1 MSSHLPDA
9 AADRAAH
16 HGVTSLV
23 TGLDA
28 TEPSRRSTGLSRRG
42 LLAFTAA
49 AASVAA
55 TEVALPGVA
64 GAAATAATGTAATSA
79 STDNLAADN
88 LAAGDAAAPDFGPNV
103 LVYDPSTPIADIQAT
118 FDGLF
123 AAQANNQFG
132 AERYAVLF
140 KPGAYTVDANLGYYT
155 TVAGL
160 GQSPEDVQ
168 ITGAVRV
175 VGQPDPTSAAGISAL
190 VNFWRSAEN
199 LAVTPTVTFAN
210 QWAVSQA
217 APLRRVH
224 IKGILWLEPGNGGF
238 SSGGYLADSKVDGI
252 TINGSQQQWITRDSE
267 LGGIWTN
274 GVWNQVFSGVIGAPD
289 PDFPSNPYTV
299 LPASPVTREKPYLYI
314 DDAGRFRVFV
324 PALRHNTSGTTWA
337 VGPSE
342 GTSVSIDDFFI
353 AKPTDSALKIN
364 IALAR
369 GKHLLLTPGIYHLDA
384 PIVVG
389 RENTIVLGLGMAT
402 LTPTNG
408 TAALLVADVDGVR
421 VAGML
426 VDAGARQSRVLV
438 EVGSVRSHRS
448 HAGNPISLQDV
459 FFRIGGPGAGRAA
472 TTLIVNSDDTIID
485 NIWAWRAD
493 HGDGVGWTINTAANG
508 VVVNGDNVIAYGL
521 FVEHFQEW
529 QTIWNGNGGRTIFY
543 QSEMP
548 YDPPSQAAWD
558 SPTGSGWASYK
569 VASRVR
575 THEAWGLGVYSFFN
589 QGVDIIA
596 DRGIEVP
603 ETTGVQFHDMVTVF
617 LSGSGGIE
625 HTINDAG
632 TPVVGSFGTS
642 NVVSYP

>member
-1 MSSHLPDA
+1 MSNHRPDDA
-9 AADRAAH
+9 ADSAADLGVTRAAT
-16 HGVTSLV
+16 V
-23 TGLDA
+23 LDA
-28 TEPSRRSTGLSRRG
+28 AESPRSSNGLSRRG

-55 TEVALPGVA
+55 TEIALPGVA
-64 GAAATAATGTAATSA
+64 NAATGATTSA
-79 STDNLAADN
+79 TTSAIP
-88 LAAGDAAAPDFGPNV
+88 AAGHSSAPDFGPNV
-103 LVYDPSTPIADIQAT
+103 LIYDPSTPIADIQAK
-118 FDGLF
+118 FDALF
-123 AAQANNQFG
+123 AAQADNQFG
-132 AERYAVLF
+132 TERYAVLF
-140 KPGAYTVDANLGYYT
+140 KPGAYNVDANLGYYT

-190 VNFWRSAEN
+190 ENFWRSAEN

-267 LGGIWTN
+267 LDDIWTN

-289 PDFPSNPYTV
+289 PDFPTNPYTV
-299 LPASPVTREKPYLYI
+299 LPTSPVTREKPFLYV
-314 DDAGRFRVFV
+314 DDAGKFRVFV

-337 VGPSE
+337 NGPSE
-342 GTSVSIDDFFI
+342 GTSVAIDDFFI

-364 IALAR
+364 LALAL
-369 GKHLLLTPGIYHLDA
+369 GKHLLLTPGIYHLEA
-384 PIVVG
+384 PLVVA
-389 RENTIVLGLGMAT
+389 RKNTIVLGLGMAT

-408 TAALLVADVDGVR
+408 TAALLIADVDGVR
-421 VAGML
+421 VAGIL
-426 VDAGARQSRVLV
+426 IDAGARKSRVLV
-438 EVGSVRSHRS
+438 EIGSVLSHRS
-448 HAGNPISLQDV
+448 HANNPISLQDV
-459 FFRIGGPGAGRAA
+459 FFRIGGPGAGKAA

-493 HGDGVGWTINTAANG
+493 HGSGVGWTVNTAANG

-548 YDPPSQAAWD
+548 YDPPSQAAWN

-569 VASRVR
+569 VGSRVR
-575 THEAWGLGVYSFFN
+575 THEAWGLGFYSFFN
-589 QGVDIIA
+589 QGIAIIA

-603 ETTGVQFHDMVTVF
+603 NTTGVQFHDMVTVF

-642 NVVSYP
+642 NVISYP